1 MLKTTSP
8 TCVARAP
15 NDRPRHTLPSSST
28 SLQSVSSQGLLT
40 AAAARVTVRIRVVV
54 VVRRVGVFDAWR
66 RVAAAHVVVCI
77 VVVALIFRYVV
88 VRRRLKTRMDGWMDG
103 VSLTAGARAPRLR
116 RGTEG
121 GRGYMDGHLR
131 GIVFSI

>member
-1 MLKTTSP
+1 
-8 TCVARAP
+8 
-15 NDRPRHTLPSSST
+15 
-28 SLQSVSSQGLLT
+28 LLT
-40 AAAARVTVRIRVVV
+40 AAAARVTVRIRVV

-103 VSLTAGARAPRLR
+103 WMGSL
-116 RGTEG
+116 
-121 GRGYMDGHLR
+121 
-131 GIVFSI
+131 